1 MSARL
6 NGQGRLAGLT
16 SVVTTTV
23 LVVAVALAVALAL
36 VPRLLGGGAL
46 TVLTGSM
53 EPTLSPGDMVV
64 VRPVEVGDVGI
75 GDVVTFQPVSDD
87 PTLITHR
94 VVAKQVGSSGTTFVT
109 RGDANG
115 ADDAPIVADQIMG
128 EVVYHVPY
136 VGHLAVWA
144 GGSRQGIVVATGAAL
159 LTYAAFMLLRPQR
172 RTIPDDGAPGPGP
185 TDDGAPGPGAPDP
198 EEAQG
203 TETAAGA
210 GRATAEQGVPS

>member
-1 MSARL
+1 MSAKTKD
-6 NGQGRLAGLT
+6 QSWLAGLT

-64 VRPVEVGDVGI
+64 VRPVEAADVRI

-115 ADDAPIVADQIMG
+115 ADDDPIVADQIMG

-136 VGHLAVWA
+136 VGHLAVGV
-144 GGSRQGIVVATGAAL
+144 GGSRQGIVLGTGAAL
-159 LTYAAFMLLRPQR
+159 LAYAALMFLRPSR
-172 RTIPDDGAPGPGP
+172 RPAVGNDD
-185 TDDGAPGPGAPDP
+185 
-198 EEAQG
+198 
-203 TETAAGA
+203 AAA
-210 GRATAEQGVPS
+210 ADASAASLVAAEQGVPS